1 MRVAVQPGS
10 RVPVRDVNIAESA
23 VAVLWSLPSTLS
35 LDHSVNVKRRFSFCR
50 LHLLCRYV
58 LINFYIKLFQ
68 VKSFVNL
75 CCEVL
80 VIRYNAKR
88 DLFNYD
94 LCQYQ
99 VISYFTYITEG
110 HKQYFGKLR

>member
-10 RVPVRDVNIAESA
+10 HVPARDVNIAESA
-23 VAVLWSLPSTLS
+23 VAVLWNLPSTLS
-35 LDHSVNVKRRFSFCR
+35 PDHSVNAKKRFSFCR

-58 LINFYIKLFQ
+58 LINFYIILFQ
-68 VKSFVNL
+68 MNFFVNL

-80 VIRYNAKR
+80 AIRYNAKR

-99 VISYFTYITEG
+99 VISYFTYIIII
-110 HKQYFGKLR
+110 YY